1 MRLFLYSQPWILI
14 GDEKYIE
21 RAIIKINH
29 FCELS
34 IDINDFPHSLYNLY
48 NFINYSINNSQN
60 NECIS
65 NLISLKNQLK
75 NNSFSKQQYFS
86 YQSDYKNF
94 YLQGRESRHY
104 EGSYFS
110 YNKSMINGKFAYK
123 LSVSKDLD
131 TNKDRFDESFIAY
144 KNSNTVFKIGRLSR
158 WWSPSKETSLILSNT
173 ARPQVGISV
182 SNYMP
187 KKIENKYFKLFNN
200 FSYTFFLNKLE
211 EDRHISNTLLF
222 GQRFSFKP
230 HKSLDISLVRTAQF
244 GGDGRPTDIKT
255 IKNMLLGKDNT
266 NRNLSFNDQPGNQ
279 IAGIDLTLNL
289 LKKNNLTF
297 YLQYL
302 GEDGL
307 DPIFKGSGAIFP
319 SKRFHQFGFRYSD
332 LLMQIPYEITFEKID
347 TFSGSPNVT
356 YNHSLYRSGYRYFGI
371 PIGANIDAD
380 SQNFIIAINA
390 HINNQN
396 RVKITLND
404 LDINSNTNSKNYL
417 SANAMSNKLL
427 TIKYEKYYKNLEF
440 SLSYRLLDKSL
451 IGVNKNHAFINLKYF
466 F

>member
-1 MRLFLYSQPWILI
+1 
-14 GDEKYIE
+14 
-21 RAIIKINH
+21 
-29 FCELS
+29 
-34 IDINDFPHSLYNLY
+34 
-48 NFINYSINNSQN
+48 
-60 NECIS
+60 
-65 NLISLKNQLK
+65 
-75 NNSFSKQQYFS
+75 
-86 YQSDYKNF
+86 
-94 YLQGRESRHY
+94 
-104 EGSYFS
+104 
-110 YNKSMINGKFAYK
+110 
-123 LSVSKDLD
+123 
-131 TNKDRFDESFIAY
+131 
-144 KNSNTVFKIGRLSR
+144 
-158 WWSPSKETSLILSNT
+158 
-173 ARPQVGISV
+173 
-182 SNYMP
+182 
-187 KKIENKYFKLFNN
+187 
-200 FSYTFFLNKLE
+200 
-211 EDRHISNTLLF
+211 
-222 GQRFSFKP
+222 
-230 HKSLDISLVRTAQF
+230 
-244 GGDGRPTDIKT
+244 
-255 IKNMLLGKDNT
+255 MLLGKDNT

-390 HINNQN
+390 HINNKN